1 MLFVI
6 VRKLLFGDPVTGWAS
21 LVCIIIFIGGL
32 QLFCLGII
40 GQYIAKTYMETKQRP
55 HYIIAKT
62 NMEGAIKIR

>member
-1 MLFVI
+1 MKKILFVI
-6 VRKLLFGDPVTGWAS
+6 NTMGRAGAEVAL
-21 LVCIIIFIGGL
+21 
-32 QLFCLGII
+32 LFCLGII